1 VDPKKPN
8 NQKKYR
14 DPIPGTKEAERVEM
28 FRRAGINLRIEDVE
42 PGESRLMFFGSVPDS
57 GAEELE
63 EEDEEG

>member
-28 FRRAGINLRIEDVE
+28 FRRAGINLRIEDTE
-42 PGESRLMFFGSVPDS
+42 PREHRLMFFGPVPDS
-57 GAEELE
+57 SAGESEE
-63 EEDEEG
+63 